1 MRRRQ
6 FMAGLGSAAAWPL
19 VARAQQA
26 TMPVI
31 GILNSSAPIDPIQ
44 LSSFREGLNQF
55 GYVEGRNV
63 TFEIRTP
70 ERYDQLPNLAAD
82 LARRQVAAIFA
93 GALPAALA
101 AKAATGT
108 IPIVFY
114 VGGDPVEDE
123 LVTSL
128 ARPTGNLTGV
138 SLVSSSLV
146 SKRLQL
152 FRELVPKAE
161 LIAILLNPD
170 NPNMSHRLKDIQEAA
185 QVLGVHLYL
194 VYAKNDREL
203 APAFSAAI
211 QRRAAALFISDD
223 QFFSSRTEQLGALAT
238 RHSIPAM
245 YTRETYVA
253 DGGLISYGSK
263 RTDMFRQAGI
273 YVGRILKGE
282 KPADLPIVQPTK
294 FELAINLKAAKA
306 LRLTIPET
314 LLATADEVI
323 Q

>member
-1 MRRRQ
+1 
-6 FMAGLGSAAAWPL
+6 
-19 VARAQQA
+19 
-26 TMPVI
+26 
-31 GILNSSAPIDPIQ
+31 
-44 LSSFREGLNQF
+44 LNQF

-63 TFEIRTP
+63 TFEIRAP

-101 AKAATGT
+101 AKAATAT

-128 ARPTGNLTGV
+128 GRPTGNLTGV
-138 SLVSSSLV
+138 SVFSSTLV
-146 SKRLQL
+146 SKRLEL
-152 FRELVPKAE
+152 LRELVPKAG

-185 QVLGVHLYL
+185 QVLGVQLYL
-194 VYAKNDREL
+194 VYAKNDRDL
-203 APAFSAAI
+203 AAAFSAAI
-211 QRRAAALFISDD
+211 QRRAVALFM
-223 QFFSSRTEQLGALAT
+223 FFSSRSEQLIALAT
-238 RHSIPAM
+238 RHLIPTM
-245 YTRETYVA
+245 YTRETYA
-253 DGGLISYGSK
+253 AGGGLISYGSI
-263 RTDMFRQAGI
+263 RTDMFRQVGI
-273 YVGRILKGE
+273 YMGRILKGE
-282 KPADLPIVQPTK
+282 KPADLPVVQPTK
-294 FELAINLKAAKA
+294 FELAINLKTAKA
-306 LRLTIPET
+306 LGLTIPET